1 MRKKEWWKT
10 GVAARV
16 VLACALAIGVSMLA
30 STAALAF
37 GESPVAGGKSA
48 EAAPPPPP
56 PESMSVVP
64 EEEEPSSATPS
75 PGASEAP
82 APASKP
88 RTHHARKSAPVDVE
102 PASARLRI
110 TRDTWIFS
118 GPSKWTKHIT
128 RAHSGKFV
136 EVSGSTRYYLQVR
149 LKDGQTG
156 YILPSDVDLVKPSDK
171 VFQLTQDSAVLQ
183 APNRWGKKLSQVH
196 RGHSVHV
203 TGVSL
208 NYMQIRM
215 KSGLVGF
222 IPATALQ

>member
-1 MRKKEWWKT
+1 MRKKEWRRT
-10 GVAARV
+10 GIAACV
-16 VLACALAIGVSMLA
+16 ALAGALVIGVSML
-30 STAALAF
+30 TGGALALA
-37 GESPVAGGKSA
+37 ESPVPGGKA
-48 EAAPPPPP
+48 TEAAPPPPP

-64 EEEEPSSATPS
+64 EEEEPSSAAPS

>member
-16 VLACALAIGVSMLA
+16 VLAGALAIGVSMLA
-30 STAALAF
+30 GTAALAF

-64 EEEEPSSATPS
+64 EEEPS
-75 PGASEAP
+75 SEAP
-82 APASKP
+82 SPAAAGTTAAPSKP
-88 RTHHARKSAPVDVE
+88 KTHHARKSTAPVEVE

-110 TRDTWIFS
+110 TRDTWIFVA
-118 GPSKWTKHIT
+118 PSKWTKHIT

-136 EVSGSTRYYLQVR
+136 EVTGSTRYYLQVR

-156 YILPSDVDLVKPSDK
+156 YISPSDVDLVKPSDN
-171 VFQLTQDSAVLQ
+171 VFQLTKDAAVLQ
-183 APNRWGKKLSQVH
+183 EPNRWGKKVSEVH
-196 RGHSVHV
+196 RGHEVHV